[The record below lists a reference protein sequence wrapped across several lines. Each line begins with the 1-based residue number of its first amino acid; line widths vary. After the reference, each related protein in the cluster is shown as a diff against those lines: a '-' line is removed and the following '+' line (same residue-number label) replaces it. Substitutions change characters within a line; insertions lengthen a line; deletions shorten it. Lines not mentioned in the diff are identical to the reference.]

1 MYIVFI
7 LIGSLLISNY
17 KTMLLYTFITIA
29 IGMQLEEIAAIQSLL
44 TTVHE
49 SIVLGDLD
57 YADKLLVE
65 IDHICLLNKFT
76 KQNPSEFDIKVHASK
91 VDKLVSNAKLAAKKG
106 QVKLCL

>member
-7 LIGSLLISNY
+7 LIGSMVILNY
-17 KTMLLYTFITIA
+17 KTMLLYSFVTIA
-29 IGMQLEEIAAIQSLL
+29 ISMQLEEIAAIQSLL
-44 TTVHE
+44 TTVHD
-49 SIVLGDLD
+49 SIVDGDLD
-57 YADKLLVE
+57 YADNLLVE

-76 KQNPSEFDIKVHASK
+76 KQNPTEIDIKVHALK